1 MAPALPFWLEMPF
14 RLDIPS
20 VLRRL
25 KLFEA

>member
-14 RLDIPS
+14 RLDISS

-25 KLFEA
+25 KLFET